1 MQNRFISLK
10 HINESQLLSTID
22 IAETML
28 TLVKKDTKKAPHLQG
43 RNVILLFMSPD
54 RKTRLSF
61 ELASQFLSAN
71 VADLTGAV
79 SKSEADYANIAELGK
94 IIEQM
99 GADYIVVKHPAEG
112 SAQYLA
118 DNSKAMIINA
128 GDGNNERPTKALL
141 DLMTIKRNK
150 GGFRGLKVAFIGDIG
165 NSPVAKSNMY
175 ALKTLGAEI
184 TVTGPPTLIPSG
196 LDELGFKV
204 YRNPYEAVD
213 QADVIMSQSLKTDF
227 DYRHFIP
234 SENEYKNLF
243 KVNKE
248 LLNYAKKD
256 AIVLHSGTAA
266 KSVEIS
272 REILSSNKTFV
283 EEQTSYSVAVPMAIL
298 YKLSMRGEM

>member
-10 HINESQLLSTID
+10 NISEDELLTTLE
-22 IAETML
+22 IADTML
-28 TLVKKDTKKAPHLQG
+28 TLVKKDNKKAPHLQG
-43 RNVILLFMSPD
+43 KNVILLFMEGDS
-54 RKTRLSF
+54 KTRLSF

-79 SKSEADYANIAELGK
+79 TKTEAGYSNIAELGK
-94 IIEQM
+94 IVEQM
-99 GADYIVVKHPAEG
+99 GADFIVVKHPAEG

-118 DNSKAMIINA
+118 DSSKAMIINA

-150 GGFRGLKVAFIGDIG
+150 GGFRGLKVAFIGDIM

-213 QADVIMSQSLKTDF
+213 QADVIMSQSLKDGF
-227 DYRHFIP
+227 DYRHYIP
-234 SENEYKNLF
+234 SESEYKSLF

-248 LLNYAKKD
+248 LLGFTKKD
-256 AIVLHSGTAA
+256 SIVLHSGTAH

-272 REILSSNKTFV
+272 SEILTSSKTFV

-298 YKLSMRGEM
+298 YMLSMKGNK